1 MNSNDLY
8 KKVCSLPN
16 SYENR
21 DLEEYLLALYALVE
35 KHQEREMTDELFI
48 ELFSQAFIS
57 ESAIFR
63 EDWLLYENP
72 PHNNGLYRKFTN
84 PTIKDCLPKPNTA
97 KPNAAGVNF
106 TLEVLRF
113 QISELHKMRDKQL
126 KNESRY
132 FGIDS
137 ETGHRWYNFD
147 PFTILECGV
156 SCMIDNSENEDE
168 DIAINWATL
177 GELLEDGRIY
187 E

>member
-8 KKVCSLPN
+8 KKVSSLPD

-48 ELFSQAFIS
+48 ELFSQAFTS
-57 ESAIFR
+57 EPAIFK

-72 PHNNGLYRKFTN
+72 PHNNGLLRKFTN
-84 PTIKDCLPKPNTA
+84 PAIKDSLPQPNTA
-97 KPNAAGVNF
+97 QPNIAGVNF

-113 QISELHKMRDKQL
+113 QISELHKMQGKQL
-126 KNESRY
+126 KEESRY

-147 PFTILECGV
+147 PFTNLECGV
-156 SCMIDNSENEDE
+156 SCMIDNSEDEDE
-168 DIAINWATL
+168 NVEINWATL